1 MSKTEI
7 KEVVGA
13 IIFAILNTSIAFY
26 ITNLL
31 GIYNTVILRTFS
43 VTFGDITWE
52 VVIFMG
58 LSLIEALIYEGSNYY
73 DYTKPFRKIFAK

>member
-7 KEVVGA
+7 KEVIVA
-13 IIFAILNTSIAFY
+13 FIFAILNTIVAFY

-31 GIYNTVILRTFS
+31 GISNTIILRTFS
-43 VTFGDITWE
+43 VTYGDITWE

-58 LSLIEALIYEGSNYY
+58 LSLIEALIYEYSNLQY
-73 DYTKPFRKIFAK
+73 KFLR